1 MLQHF
6 TKENFASEVIEA
18 SKTQPVLVD
27 FFAPWCGPCQVQG
40 PIVEDLAKDMEGKAV
55 VGKLDT
61 DQALEIARQYGIMS
75 IPTIIV
81 FRNGE
86 PAERFVGVQEKA
98 DLANILTK
106 K

>member
-6 TKENFASEVIEA
+6 TNENWQTEVIEA
-18 SKTQPVLVD
+18 SKTKPVLVD
-27 FFAPWCGPCQVQG
+27 FFATWCPPCQILG
-40 PIVEDLAKDMEGKAV
+40 PVIEALANEVGDKAV

-61 DQALEIARQYGIMS
+61 DQSMELARQHNIMS

-86 PAERFVGVQEKA
+86 PAERLVGVQEKET
-98 DLANILTK
+98 LMTLLTK
-106 K
+106 